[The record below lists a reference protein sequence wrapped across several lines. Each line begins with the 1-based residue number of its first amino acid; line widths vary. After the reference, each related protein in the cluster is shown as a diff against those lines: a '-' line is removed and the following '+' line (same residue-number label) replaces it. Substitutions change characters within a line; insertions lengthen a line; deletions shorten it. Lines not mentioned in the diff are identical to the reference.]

1 MVAFLLEHNV
11 DENIMRNITVRIQ
24 VKLEIKVPI
33 KIFLRNAPLKSPT
46 IITTPKRLLTQKFR
60 CPQKILTHVKK
71 IHPCKQF

>member
-11 DENIMRNITVRIQ
+11 DENIMRNIKVRIQ

-60 CPQKILTHVKK
+60 RPQKNFDPRKK
-71 IHPCKQF
+71 N